1 MALCCCH
8 HGALACTPLGETFQH
23 KQGCRT
29 TNSEDGFQAFQR
41 PQTLYLVWGEGGSKN
56 YQEIMRG
63 GSTNSAFTNGGALHN
78 NFPFEAHFSAP
89 FLIIITQSL
98 RHEKGEIYACCLGK
112 VYRLLDLGF
121 CDFPGKMDKAFYLRP
136 VEESFRV

>member
-8 HGALACTPLGETFQH
+8 HEALACTPLGETFQH

-56 YQEIMRG
+56 YQEIKRG
-63 GSTNSAFTNGGALHN
+63 AQLILLLRTVVHY
-78 NFPFEAHFSAP
+78 
-89 FLIIITQSL
+89 IIISPLKLISQPP
-98 RHEKGEIYACCLGK
+98 
-112 VYRLLDLGF
+112 F
-121 CDFPGKMDKAFYLRP
+121 
-136 VEESFRV
+136 